1 MKNLQIVLNSI
12 LAKNIFEYM
21 LIDRDFRILSSSS
34 GIKKYLDKEPSS
46 GDEVLEYFPE
56 FVGNEDEIKQIFIKK
71 YCLYS
76 LESVYKNEY
85 YVNISIEY
93 CTEDTAI
100 VLIHNITAVTL
111 SNQRLLQYSNESSIL
126 NSTLQKVVDNQNA
139 LLFVVNSQSDKIE
152 FVNKKFMEYF
162 EVAEISDIEKL
173 ELNLY
178 QKFDDSLC
186 SYDELFNHADNS
198 EILIKVGID
207 TFIMKATLVE
217 ATHKLFTMTK
227 ITELSKGLQL
237 DPLTGIYKKEYL
249 DEILKKFLRNKQSFP
264 LAILDLDD
272 FKRVND
278 TYGHLIGDQV
288 LKEFVQL
295 VKQHICKNDFF
306 ARWGGEEFMLLLEDN
321 TIEESKEKIEK
332 LRETIDK
339 HPFETI
345 GHLTSS
351 FGLAYTTNCDDIDS
365 IIRRADKALYEAK
378 ANGKNQIIF
387 KS

>member
-1 MKNLQIVLNSI
+1 VKNLQIVLNAI

-46 GDEVLEYFPE
+46 GDDVLEYFPE
-56 FVGNEDEIKQIFIKK
+56 FVGSEEEIKQIFIKR

-85 YVNISIEY
+85 YVNITIEY

-152 FVNKKFMEYF
+152 FVNRKFMDYF
-162 EVAEISDIEKL
+162 NVEHINDVEHM

-178 QKFDDSLC
+178 HKFDKALSG
-186 SYDELFNHADNS
+186 YDELFDHAENK

-249 DEILKKFLRNKQSFP
+249 DEIIKKLLINRQKFSLV
-264 LAILDLDD
+264 ILDLDD
-272 FKRVND
+272 FKKIND

-288 LKEFVQL
+288 LKEFVQII
-295 VKQHICKNDFF
+295 KQNIRKNDFF
-306 ARWGGEEFMLLLEDN
+306 ARWGGEEFMLLLEDGRL
-321 TIEESKEKIEK
+321 EESKNRVECLRKIVDSH
-332 LRETIDK
+332 L
-339 HPFETI
+339 FETI

-351 FGLAYTTNCDDIDS
+351 FGLAYTTDEDDIDS

-378 ANGKNQIIF
+378 ANGKNQVIF
-387 KS
+387 KG

>member
-1 MKNLQIVLNSI
+1 
-12 LAKNIFEYM
+12 
-21 LIDRDFRILSSSS
+21 
-34 GIKKYLDKEPSS
+34 
-46 GDEVLEYFPE
+46 
-56 FVGNEDEIKQIFIKK
+56 
-71 YCLYS
+71 
-76 LESVYKNEY
+76 
-85 YVNISIEY
+85 
-93 CTEDTAI
+93 
-100 VLIHNITAVTL
+100 
-111 SNQRLLQYSNESSIL
+111 
-126 NSTLQKVVDNQNA
+126 
-139 LLFVVNSQSDKIE
+139 
-152 FVNKKFMEYF
+152 MEYF